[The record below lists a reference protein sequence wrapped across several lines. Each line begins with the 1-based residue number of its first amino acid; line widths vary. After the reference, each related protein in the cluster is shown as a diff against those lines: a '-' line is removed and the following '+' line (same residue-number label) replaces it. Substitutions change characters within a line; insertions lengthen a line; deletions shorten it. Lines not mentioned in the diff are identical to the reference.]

1 MCLLVYMSEYTTA
14 SPERLFNASIN
25 NPDGFGW
32 AIVEKH
38 EIIKGHGMDFDR
50 VLDDFMEARRVHH
63 GDALFHLRWTTHGL
77 TDVTNCHPFT
87 IGDDNLSVL
96 AHNGILPVDVPKTES
111 RSDTRIFAED
121 WLPAF
126 GGVPAL
132 DDKEFFNDVERFT
145 RGSKLVVLTANP
157 DTKYWSYIVNEQD
170 GDWEDGVWWS
180 NDSYKVRSYPKF
192 NGWGSPYFCE
202 TSGIYYAERDG
213 KFDEP
218 LSDMGTWRC
227 TTCSN
232 AMEIDFSD
240 PSWDGRCD
248 LCGVCMYCDEYDCE
262 CFIQET
268 ESF

>member
-38 EIIKGHGMDFDR
+38 KIIKGHGMNFDQ
-50 VLDDFMEARRVHH
+50 VLDDFLDARKKHH
-63 GDALFHLRWTTHGL
+63 GDALFHLRWTTHGV

-87 IGDDNLSVL
+87 VGDDNLSVI
-96 AHNGILPVDVPKTES
+96 AHNGILPIDVPKEET

-121 WLPAF
+121 WLPQF

-132 DDKEFFNDVERFT
+132 DDKDFFDDIERFT

-157 DTKYWSYIVNEQD
+157 DTKYWSYIVNEGD
-170 GDWEDGVWWS
+170 GYWDDGVWWS
-180 NDSYKVRSYPKF
+180 NKSYEVRTTPKWG
-192 NGWGSPYFCE
+192 GWASPYFCE
-202 TSGIYYAERDG
+202 SSGIYVTADEADIFNEDG
-213 KFDEP
+213 I
-218 LSDMGTWRC
+218 GTWRC
-227 TTCSN
+227 GTCSN
-232 AMEIDFSD
+232 AIEVDFSD
-240 PSWDGRCD
+240 PTWDGLCT

-262 CFIQET
+262 CYSQDTPF
-268 ESF
+268 